1 MEVAMNRHNTDQW
14 SMHER
19 LQSMLPWYVNG
30 TLDERD
36 RAEVHAH
43 LQNCTDCRAET
54 ELHACIMERVREGRD
69 VHPAAVGSLNVLME
83 RIEAHDASLRRRLVR
98 WCRERLE
105 GRPMECALTAQA
117 ATILLLVLM
126 LAWMVTR
133 PEPPAEYRTLASPA
147 AMQTDRGPQL
157 LLELHRSLTAAEVQ
171 RLLQQVGG
179 QIVHGPSAQGAYI
192 VELAGADAADSR
204 TVSEIAAWLRAQP
217 GVEQVSSLAPAEP
230 D

>member
-1 MEVAMNRHNTDQW
+1 MNRRSRDPWAVHQ
-14 SMHER
+14 R

-43 LQNCTDCRAET
+43 LQHCSDCQAEV
-54 ELHACIMERVREGRD
+54 ELHACIVARVREGRD
-69 VHPAAVGSLNVLME
+69 VHPAPVGSLNVLME
-83 RIEAHDASLRRRLVR
+83 RIEAHEASPSRHLGR
-98 WCRERLE
+98 WFRERLE
-105 GRPMECALTAQA
+105 GRPMECAVMAQA

-126 LAWMVTR
+126 LAWLGTR
-133 PEPPAEYRTLASPA
+133 PEPPAEYRTLGTPA
-147 AMQTDRGPQL
+147 VMQSERGPQL

-171 RLLQQVGG
+171 RLLQQIGG

-192 VELAGADAADSR
+192 VELGDAEDSR
-204 TVSEIAAWLRAQP
+204 TVSEIVAWLRAQP

-230 D
+230 H